1 VTPTAGTE
9 LVAGRAYV
17 LAVEPAVSGE
27 SRHVERNTVVATA
40 TNEGMRD
47 VLVVGGGVAGLQ
59 AAVLTAKAGLDTLV
73 LSGGEPL
80 VCSTDKIQN
89 LVTRDRIAGDEI
101 IETGRERVRSF
112 DGDIEEATAT
122 RLVREGR
129 PGPFTV
135 TTDGGET
142 HTGDAVVV
150 ATADDFEFLEPL
162 RDELEYTS
170 GRDGEFTMERHVETD
185 GANRATDNVYVAG
198 LANTWEY
205 QTSVAI
211 GDGAK
216 AAVNL
221 VSDRRGEAYVDH
233 DW

>member
-1 VTPTAGTE
+1 
-9 LVAGRAYV
+9 
-17 LAVEPAVSGE
+17 
-27 SRHVERNTVVATA
+27 
-40 TNEGMRD
+40 MRD
-47 VLVVGGGVAGLQ
+47 VLVIGGGVAGLQ
-59 AAVLTAKAGLDTLV
+59 AAVFTAKAGLDTLV

-80 VCSTDKIQN
+80 VCSTDRIQN

-101 IETGRERVRSF
+101 VETGRDRVRALG
-112 DGDIEEATAT
+112 GDIRETTVTGLT
-122 RLVREGR
+122 REDT

-135 TTDGGET
+135 TTEDTETYGGE
-142 HTGDAVVV
+142 AVVV
-150 ATADDFEFLEPL
+150 ATADEFGFLEPL
-162 RDELEYTS
+162 GDEIEYTS
-170 GRDGEFTMERHVETD
+170 GRDGEFTMERHIETD
-185 GANRATDNVYVAG
+185 DANRAIENVYVAG

-221 VSDRRGEAYVDH
+221 VSDRRDEAYVDH

>member
-1 VTPTAGTE
+1 
-9 LVAGRAYV
+9 
-17 LAVEPAVSGE
+17 
-27 SRHVERNTVVATA
+27 
-40 TNEGMRD
+40 MRD
-47 VLVVGGGVAGLQ
+47 VLVIGGGVAGLQ
-59 AAVLTAKAGLDTLV
+59 AAVLTAKAELDTLV

-89 LVTRDRIAGDEI
+89 LVTRDLIAGDEL
-101 IETGRERVRSF
+101 IETGRERVRAF
-112 DGDIEEATAT
+112 DGDILEATVT
-122 RLVREGR
+122 RLTREGT

-135 TTDGGET
+135 TTADAET
-142 HTGDAVVV
+142 YTVETVVI
-150 ATADDFEFLEPL
+150 ATANEFDFLEPL
-162 RDELEYTS
+162 SEEIEYTS
-170 GRDGEFTMERHVETD
+170 GRDGEFTMEQHIKTD
-185 GANRATDNVYVAG
+185 DANRATDNVYVAG

-221 VSDRRGEAYVDH
+221 ISDRRGEAYVDH

>member
-1 VTPTAGTE
+1 MYWQLRTE
-9 LVAGRAYV
+9 QTIIGPPVQQAD
-17 LAVEPAVSGE
+17 
-27 SRHVERNTVVATA
+27 
-40 TNEGMRD
+40 MRD
-47 VLVVGGGVAGLQ
+47 VLVIGGGVAGLQ
-59 AAVLTAKAGLDTLV
+59 AAVFTAKADLDTLV

-89 LVTRDRIAGDEI
+89 LVTRDLIAGDDI
-101 IETGRERVRSF
+101 IDTGRERVRAF
-112 DGDIEEATAT
+112 DGDIQASTVT
-122 RLVREGR
+122 RLTREDT

-135 TTDGGET
+135 TTENTETYSGET
-142 HTGDAVVV
+142 VVV
-150 ATADDFEFLEPL
+150 ATADEFGFLEPL
-162 RDELEYTS
+162 SDEIEYTS
-170 GRDGEFTMERHVETD
+170 GRDGEFTMEKHIQTD
-185 GANRATDNVYVAG
+185 DANRATDNVYVAG

-221 VSDRRGEAYVDH
+221 ISDRRGEAYIDH

>member
-1 VTPTAGTE
+1 
-9 LVAGRAYV
+9 
-17 LAVEPAVSGE
+17 
-27 SRHVERNTVVATA
+27 
-40 TNEGMRD
+40 MRD
-47 VLVVGGGVAGLQ
+47 VLVIGGGVAGLQ
-59 AAVLTAKAGLDTLV
+59 AAVFTAKAGLDTLV

-80 VCSTDKIQN
+80 VCSTDRIQN

-101 IETGRERVRSF
+101 VETGRERVRALG
-112 DGDIEEATAT
+112 GDIRETTVTGLAREET
-122 RLVREGR
+122 

-135 TTDGGET
+135 TTEDTETYGGE
-142 HTGDAVVV
+142 AVVV
-150 ATADDFEFLEPL
+150 ATAGEFGFLEPL
-162 RDELEYTS
+162 GDEIEYTS
-170 GRDGEFTMERHVETD
+170 GRDGEFTMERHIETD
-185 GANRATDNVYVAG
+185 NANRATENVYVAG

-221 VSDRRGEAYVDH
+221 VSDRRDEAYIDH

>member
-1 VTPTAGTE
+1 
-9 LVAGRAYV
+9 
-17 LAVEPAVSGE
+17 
-27 SRHVERNTVVATA
+27 
-40 TNEGMRD
+40 MRD
-47 VLVVGGGVAGLQ
+47 VLVIGGGVAGLQ
-59 AAVLTAKAGLDTLV
+59 AAVFTAKAGLDTLV

-101 IETGRERVRSF
+101 IETGQERVRAF
-112 DGDIEEATAT
+112 GGDIGETAAT

-135 TTDGGET
+135 TTEDAATHSGET
-142 HTGDAVVV
+142 VII
-150 ATADDFEFLEPL
+150 ATANEFDFLEPL
-162 RDELEYTS
+162 RDELTFTS
-170 GRDGEFTMERHVETD
+170 GPEGEFTMEQHIETD
-185 GANRATDNVYVAG
+185 DANRATENVYVAG

-205 QTSVAI
+205 QTAVAI

-216 AAVNL
+216 AAINL
-221 VSDRRGEAYVDH
+221 ISDRRDEAYIDH

>member
-1 VTPTAGTE
+1 
-9 LVAGRAYV
+9 
-17 LAVEPAVSGE
+17 
-27 SRHVERNTVVATA
+27 
-40 TNEGMRD
+40 MRE

-59 AAVLTAKAGLDTLV
+59 AAVFTAKAGMDTLV
-73 LSGGEPL
+73 LDGGEPL

-89 LVTRDRIAGDEI
+89 LVTRERIAGDEI
-101 IETGRERVRSF
+101 IDTGRARVQSLG
-112 DGDIEEATAT
+112 GDIEDATVTAIS
-122 RLVREGR
+122 RDDD

-135 TTDGGET
+135 TTSAGET
-142 HTGDAVVV
+142 YTGETVVV
-150 ATADDFEFLEPL
+150 ASADEFGFLEPL
-162 RDELEYTS
+162 DDEIEFTD
-170 GRDGEFTMERHVETD
+170 GREGEFTMERHVETD
-185 GANRATDNVYVAG
+185 EANRATTNVYVAG

-221 VSDRRGEAYVDH
+221 ISDRRDEAHVDH